1 MIKVKPN
8 EPCPCGAKKKYKK
21 CCYAGTRSFRPGE
34 VLEKQLRQYSLA
46 SRVFSVRFHKMHH
59 HLLPKTEVR
68 ASTIHGKGVFALEDI
83 PIFTPVAIYPIDYC
97 CFNMG
102 KEEIRLQTR
111 NDVPSY
117 NQNYKVLNQY
127 RINYSLNTENTAL
140 DDMEVCYVADPAKQ
154 DYGHAHLINDAGCMT
169 EDSLE
174 AWDAYMRTF
183 QHSNVIEYHIG
194 TFGLFFIA
202 IRDIKAGDELLYHY
216 GMSYWAKERKVS
228 ERLAA
233 EHPAMV
239 DAETTLKGTWREK
252 VAEKLA
258 QLTQI
263 DKRYRQH
270 DFKTIYDQL
279 S

>member
-21 CCYAGTRSFRPGE
+21 CCYAGKPSYKPSKSLG
-34 VLEKQLRQYSLA
+34 QHLRQYSLA
-46 SRVFSVRFHKMHH
+46 SRVYSVRFHKMHH

-68 ASTIHGKGVFALEDI
+68 ASKIHGNGVFALEDI
-83 PIFTPVAIYPIDYC
+83 PMFTPVAMYPIDYC
-97 CFNMG
+97 CFNIG
-102 KEEIRLQTR
+102 KEEIRMQTR
-111 NDVPSY
+111 MDVPSY
-117 NQNYKVLNQY
+117 NQNYKVLDQY
-127 RINYSLNTENTAL
+127 RISYNKNTENTVL
-140 DDMEVCYVADPAKQ
+140 DDIDVCYVADPAKQ

-169 EDSLE
+169 EPTLN

-183 QHSNVIEYHIG
+183 QHSNVVEYHIG
-194 TFGLFFIA
+194 TFGLFFVA

-216 GMSYWAKERKVS
+216 GMAYWAKTQEIS
-228 ERLAA
+228 DRLAA

-239 DAETTLKGTWREK
+239 DAESTLKGTWREK
-252 VAEKLA
+252 VAEKLT

-270 DFKTIYDQL
+270 DFQSTFDYF

>member
-21 CCYAGTRSFRPGE
+21 CCYAGTPGYKPSE
-34 VLEKQLRQYSLA
+34 ALEKQLRQYGLA

-97 CFNMG
+97 CFRTNKG
-102 KEEIRLQTR
+102 EIRLQTR
-111 NDVPSY
+111 NDVPEY
-117 NQNYKVLNQY
+117 NQHYKVLDQY
-127 RINYSLNTENTAL
+127 RITFELNTENTAL
-140 DDMEVCYVADPAKQ
+140 DDIEVCYVADPAKQ

-216 GMSYWAKERKVS
+216 GMSYWAKKREVS

-239 DAETTLKGTWREK
+239 DADITLKDTWREK

-263 DKRYRQH
+263 DKTYRQH
-270 DFKTIYDQL
+270 DFQTVYDQL